1 MYLLNHII
9 ANSLTTGL
17 MIASGTNSQSY
28 RPSDS
33 KKTYVF
39 NLMRTTRFWNGL
51 YRVRSN
57 LKDRKDKNNVG
68 GNKSKRRKQNS
79 HKMETS
85 LIILI
90 WVGVYVGMILCNF
103 IYLYWF

>member
-33 KKTYVF
+33 KKNVCIQSYAHDAFLEWPLSGTLKF
-39 NLMRTTRFWNGL
+39 E
-51 YRVRSN
+51 RSE
-57 LKDRKDKNNVG
+57 RQ
-68 GNKSKRRKQNS
+68 KQC
-79 HKMETS
+79 
-85 LIILI
+85 
-90 WVGVYVGMILCNF
+90 WGQ
-103 IYLYWF
+103 